1 MKEREFNL
9 HDGKSGSAIT
19 VRVTPRSSRNEISEI
34 LDDGTLKIH
43 LTAPAIEE
51 KANQA
56 LIEFLARVLEVKPSQ
71 IEIVAGLMG
80 KDKLVTVTNI
90 DRFTVQDR
98 VLKFFNAN
106 SPE

>member
-43 LTAPAIEE
+43 LTAPAVEE

-56 LIEFLARVLEVKPSQ
+56 LIEFLALVLEVKPPQ
-71 IEIVAGLMG
+71 IEIVAGMMG
-80 KDKLVTVTNI
+80 KDKLITVMNI
-90 DRFTVQDR
+90 DRFEVQER
-98 VLKFFNAN
+98 VLKFFNAQ
-106 SPE
+106 SPK